1 MAKTVLLLRHAK
13 SSRDDPEM
21 ADFDRPLTGRGRRDA
36 PRMGEWMKE
45 AGLKPDLVLCSDA
58 RRARETWAG
67 LAETLRCAAPVL
79 FERGLYMASARAL
92 CRRLQRLPGTIGSVL
107 VIGHNPGLE
116 EAAEA
121 LADGAGEALERLR
134 RKYPTAALA
143 RLEFDLSDWARLEP
157 GTGRLS
163 HFTTPG
169 ELSAG

>member
-36 PRMGEWMKE
+36 PRMGTWMHE

-58 RRARETWAG
+58 KRARETWAG
-67 LAETLRCAAPVL
+67 LSETLRCPAPLL
-79 FERGLYMASARAL
+79 FERGLYMASAKAL
-92 CRRLQRLPGTIGSVL
+92 CRRLQRLPGTVGSVL

-116 EAAEA
+116 ESAEA
-121 LADGAGEALERLR
+121 LADGGGEALERLR

-143 RLEFDLSDWARLEP
+143 CLEFDLSDWARLEP
-157 GTGRLS
+157 GTGRLTQ
-163 HFTTPG
+163 FTPPG
-169 ELSAG
+169 ELTVG